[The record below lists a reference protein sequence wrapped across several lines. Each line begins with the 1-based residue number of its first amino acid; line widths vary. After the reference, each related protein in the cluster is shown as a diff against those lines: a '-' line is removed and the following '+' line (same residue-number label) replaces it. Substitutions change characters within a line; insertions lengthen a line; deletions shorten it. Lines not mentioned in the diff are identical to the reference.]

1 MQLSRFDQG
10 FHVPLLVAKLLPIL
24 SLDLELWQRPLL
36 QRHGDEQLF
45 TCGKSIA
52 ALDASPA
59 PPDRVVVVQP
69 TVFYS
74 RVAEAFRTLQFLH
87 PLLVVDGRC
96 SHIPSNQGLST
107 LGIPSCIPR
116 RFRDI

>member
-1 MQLSRFDQG
+1 MQLSRFDRG
-10 FHVPLLVAKLLPIL
+10 LCGDLLPVL
-24 SLDLELWQRPLL
+24 SLDLELWRRPLF
-36 QRHGDEQLF
+36 QWHGDEQLF
-45 TCGKSIA
+45 TGGKSIA

-59 PPDRVVVVQP
+59 PPNRVVVVEP
-69 TVFYS
+69 TVFDNC
-74 RVAEAFRTLQFLH
+74 VFEAFRTLQFLH
-87 PLLVVDGRC
+87 PLSVVDGRC